1 MGSADLLFILGE
13 AELVTSKYVVI
24 DASGLC
30 DALDQAGL
38 LLDQDVVGRADISVF
53 ISRLLLRLKL
63 RVPHLCVIC
72 FTNFGLSL
80 YQSCLFRCR
89 LQKSGSACC
98 DQDVFVWSCHVSFAS
113 MVLLSRCLCK

>member
-38 LLDQDVVGRADISVF
+38 LLDQDVVGRADTSVF

-63 RVPHLCVIC
+63 
-72 FTNFGLSL
+72 
-80 YQSCLFRCR
+80 
-89 LQKSGSACC
+89 
-98 DQDVFVWSCHVSFAS
+98 
-113 MVLLSRCLCK
+113 